1 MVQDIVNVSGQE
13 NGQENGQQLSYA
25 NSIGGIPGPADHAA
39 VHRAFQATDH
49 ESLIRAAVE
58 ASPNKIAIVAVKGP
72 YDHPGWHASDL
83 DPAGFDHVAVA
94 YYDARTQSYKLAEM
108 VPSATLTE
116 TGKEVIA
123 ETGSPTLGAML
134 GSENKP
140 GDIAKLS
147 WDYAD
152 VAAVPVNLGPEQAG
166 EFLKAVL
173 EKTAPGNTY
182 SFLAAKFFGGETCA
196 SSIAQAIRDTL
207 DPHFGDSNFPSLEGL
222 ADYLHSN
229 FKLDVG
235 LLAFASFN
243 DVLPSAILKYF
254 ADKSGVIYQSQSFVT
269 GTYFGDGPD
278 HFTIADGHAGAGNPI
293 ALAGGTWASDSP
305 LGSSGI
311 FEADGIDYAAFL
323 GGPTGT
329 AHAVDLVW
337 HDYAAPYGAVASLAP
352 SFPPAFDA
360 GHAAGAV
367 AHQGLDLHPAE
378 YFLV

>member
-1 MVQDIVNVSGQE
+1 MVQNIVNVSGQE
-13 NGQENGQQLSYA
+13 NGQRLSYG
-25 NSIGGIPGPADHAA
+25 NSTGGIPGSADHAA
-39 VHRAFQATDH
+39 VHRAFQAADH

-123 ETGSPTLGAML
+123 NTGSPTLGAML

-182 SFLAAKFFGGETCA
+182 SFVAAKFFGGETCA
-196 SSIAQAIRDTL
+196 SSIAQAIRYTL
-207 DPHFGDSNFPSLEGL
+207 DPHFGISISLPWKAWPTICTTISSWTSAARIRLLQRCAAERNPEVLCRQERRNLPIPVLRDRHLFRRRPGSLHHRRRPRRRWRSHCARGRNLGFRL
-222 ADYLHSN
+222 AARLIRHFRSRWHRLCG
-229 FKLDVG
+229 FSRWPG
-235 LLAFASFN
+235 REHARRGPRLA
-243 DVLPSAILKYF
+243 
-254 ADKSGVIYQSQSFVT
+254 
-269 GTYFGDGPD
+269 
-278 HFTIADGHAGAGNPI
+278 
-293 ALAGGTWASDSP
+293 
-305 LGSSGI
+305 
-311 FEADGIDYAAFL
+311 
-323 GGPTGT
+323 
-329 AHAVDLVW
+329 
-337 HDYAAPYGAVASLAP
+337 
-352 SFPPAFDA
+352 
-360 GHAAGAV
+360 
-367 AHQGLDLHPAE
+367 
-378 YFLV
+378 

>member
-13 NGQENGQQLSYA
+13 NGQQLSY
-25 NSIGGIPGPADHAA
+25 STGGIPGSADHAA
-39 VHRAFQATDH
+39 VHRAFQAADH

-123 ETGSPTLGAML
+123 NTGSPTLGAML

-323 GGPTGT
+323 GGPTGST
-329 AHAVDLVW
+329 HAVDVVW

>member
-1 MVQDIVNVSGQE
+1 M
-13 NGQENGQQLSYA
+13 
-25 NSIGGIPGPADHAA
+25 
-39 VHRAFQATDH
+39 
-49 ESLIRAAVE
+49 
-58 ASPNKIAIVAVKGP
+58 
-72 YDHPGWHASDL
+72 
-83 DPAGFDHVAVA
+83 
-94 YYDARTQSYKLAEM
+94 
-108 VPSATLTE
+108 TE

-123 ETGSPTLGAML
+123 NTGSPTLGAML

-152 VAAVPVNLGPEQAG
+152 VAAVPVNLGQEQAG

-182 SFLAAKFFGGETCA
+182 SFVAAKFFGGETCA

-222 ADYLHSN
+222 ADYLHGN

-278 HFTIADGHAGAGNPI
+278 HFTIADGHAGAGDPI
-293 ALAGGTWASDSP
+293 ALAGGTWASGSP

-323 GGPTGT
+323 GGPNGST
-329 AHAVDLVW
+329 HAVDLVW
-337 HDYAAPYGAVASLAP
+337 HDYAAPSGAVASLAS
-352 SFPPAFDA
+352 SFPPVFDA
-360 GHAAGAV
+360 AHAAGAV
-367 AHQGLDLHPAE
+367 AHQGLDLHQAE